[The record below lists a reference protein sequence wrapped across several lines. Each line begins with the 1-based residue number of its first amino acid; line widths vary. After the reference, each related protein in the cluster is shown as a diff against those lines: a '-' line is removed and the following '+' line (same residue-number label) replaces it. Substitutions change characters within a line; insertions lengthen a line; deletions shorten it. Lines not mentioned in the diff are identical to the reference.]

1 MKSESTALL
10 SGTLFGAGLAL
21 SQMTNP
27 AKVIAFLDVTGSWD
41 PSLAFV
47 MGAALVIAAG
57 ANAWERRRERANNES
72 QAKAAAGSHEVP
84 RAAARG
90 PRIDVRL
97 LLGAA
102 LFGIGWGLAGFCPG
116 PALAAI
122 VTGSPSVLLFVASMA
137 AGMGLYRIAV
147 RAPLPRERA
156 TH

>member
-1 MKSESTALL
+1 MKFESTALL
-10 SGTLFGAGLAL
+10 SGTLFGAGLSL

-57 ANAWERRRERANNES
+57 GNALVRRRERANHDPLP
-72 QAKAAAGSHEVP
+72 KAAAASHEVP
-84 RAAARG
+84 SAASPS
-90 PRIDVRL
+90 PRIDARL